1 MQVCTNI
8 KQLPTFKNAVITIGT
23 FDGVHKGHQQIIR
36 QLKQEAQEIGGETVI
51 ITFHPHPRSIVPGRK
66 PVSVLTTRAEKIE
79 LLGKMGIDYLV
90 IIPFDLNFSQQSA
103 ASFIQ
108 NFLVEKFHPHTVIIG
123 YDHRF
128 GKGREGDYQLME
140 KMGNQ
145 FGFTV
150 KEIPE
155 QVLNDVA
162 VSSTKI
168 REALMQGEIAT
179 ANNYLG
185 HAYFFEGKVVE
196 GKKLGRTLGFPT
208 ANIEIDDAEKLIPA
222 NGVYAVEIQIEHS
235 PDLLKGMMN
244 IGFRPTAGGTSRTI
258 EVHVFNFAKDIY
270 EKPMRVFVQY
280 FLREEIKFPGL
291 DALKDQLKKDQ
302 LDALALLEK

>member
-8 KQLPTFKNAVITIGT
+8 NQLPTFKNAVITIGT

-36 QLKQEAQEIGGETVI
+36 QVKEEAEEIGGETVI
-51 ITFHPHPRSIVPGRK
+51 ITFHPHPRSIVPGRE

-103 ASFIQ
+103 TSFIQ

-140 KMGNQ
+140 KMGNH
-145 FGFTV
+145 FGFSV

-168 REALMQGEIAT
+168 REAIMNGEIES

-208 ANIEIDDAEKLIPA
+208 ANIEVDDTEKLIPS

-235 PDLLKGMMN
+235 LDLLKGMMN

-270 EKPMRVFVQY
+270 GKPVRVFVEY
-280 FLREEIKFPGL
+280 FLRKEIKFPGL
-291 DALKDQLKKDQ
+291 DALKDQLKNDQ
-302 LDALALLEK
+302 LHALALLEK

>member
-8 KQLPTFKNAVITIGT
+8 NQLPTFKNAVITIGT

-36 QLKQEAQEIGGETVI
+36 QLKEEAQEIGGETVI
-51 ITFHPHPRSIVPGRK
+51 ITFHPHPRSIVPGRE

-103 ASFIQ
+103 TSFIQ
-108 NFLVEKFHPHTVIIG
+108 NFLVAKFHPHTVIIG

-128 GKGREGDYQLME
+128 GKGRQGDYQLME

-179 ANNYLG
+179 TNNYLG

-208 ANIEIDDAEKLIPA
+208 ANISVTDAEKLIPG
-222 NGVYAVEIQIEHS
+222 NGVYAVEIQIEDS
-235 PDLLKGMMN
+235 LDLLKGMMN

-258 EVHVFNFAKDIY
+258 EVHIFNFAKDIY
-270 EKPMRVFVQY
+270 EKPIRVFVQY

-302 LDALALLEK
+302 LDALALLE